1 MRTSS
6 NVQLQN
12 FSQVDVWTLTEP
24 LQNLDYFLFQSFVAL
39 VNFSQALAV
48 RQMACLGP
56 VVSKKAKSS
65 PLLTTMF

>member
-24 LQNLDYFLFQSFVAL
+24 LQNLDYFLFQSFVAKGQIITSPHHHVLKL
-39 VNFSQALAV
+39 VLWSYFGLLFSYNI
-48 RQMACLGP
+48 
-56 VVSKKAKSS
+56 KYAK
-65 PLLTTMF
+65 